1 MQLMRITNNQPTL
14 KSYQM
19 NSDRQEHLGADT
31 NNLPV
36 LTETER
42 HQLLIEWNAT
52 QTNYPLEKCL
62 HHWIEDQVARTPDA
76 IAVEFADE
84 TLSYRELNGRANQLA
99 HYLQAKGI
107 TPDTLVGICVE
118 RSLEMVIGLLGILKA
133 GGAYVPLDPTY
144 PAERLVF
151 MVQDAQ
157 TPVLLSQQHLADL
170 LPQSSAQ
177 RVYLD
182 SDWSAIAKAS
192 TATPAASVNASN
204 LAYMIYTSGSTG
216 KPKGALN
223 EHRGICNR
231 LLWMQDTFQLDS
243 SDAVLQKTPFSF
255 DVSVWE
261 FFWPLMT
268 GARLVVAK
276 PEGHKDPDYLT
287 YLIQTKHIT
296 TLHFVPPMLHV
307 LLDVSD
313 LVHCPSIRRVIC
325 SGEALAY
332 ELQQSFFAQTKA
344 QLHNLYG
351 PTEAAIDVTHWACRE
366 DSPLSIVPIGKP
378 VANTQLYIV
387 DGQGQPTPVGVPG
400 ELLIGGV
407 QVGRGYHNR
416 PELTAE
422 KFIANLFVGGEGRL
436 YRTGDLARYLPDG
449 NIEFLGRIDHQV
461 KVHGF
466 RIELGEIEVAMT
478 QHPAVKQAVVLVHQD
493 KLDDKQLVAY
503 FVADLSLVSSKDDA
517 HNYVSLWQNL
527 YEETYKQTSQQTA
540 QEVDLSFN
548 ISGWNSS
555 YTDQPIPE
563 TQMREWVEQT
573 VARILKL
580 QPQHVLELGCGT
592 GLLLSRIAPHCSSY
606 TGADISATGL
616 DNIRALQKTRNDLDN
631 ITLLERAADKLDDF
645 ADNCV
650 DTVVINSVIQHFP
663 DADYLLLVLQSAKRL
678 VKAGGRI
685 FLGDVPSLLQREAF
699 HVSVQLFRADDGDT
713 CGELWQGVRQ
723 KMDAEKDLQFAP
735 AFFFALKQY
744 LPEISHVQIIPKP
757 GRSHNQLTLF
767 RYDVILQLE
776 GSGRPIADL
785 DWRDWQADHLSVA
798 ATQALL
804 TGQHAERLAI
814 RGIPN
819 ARLAAVTEAL
829 SCLRTATADTP
840 IKEVRNYLA
849 QQSPV
854 GIEPEDLAELAAAN
868 DYNLELSWLN
878 GDSDGA
884 FDAVFTRKDLAY
896 LPAVFVSEQP
906 RQTLS
911 QYVNNP
917 QQIKLTRQLMK
928 QLRALLQESLP
939 EYMVP
944 AIFTRVEAM
953 PLSPSGK
960 IDRKALA
967 ELPVEFEFIREEA
980 MVAAHNPFEKLLA
993 DVWADVLDLPQ
1004 IGVEDNFFAL
1014 GGNSLKVMTVA
1025 NRLQRLFGE
1034 HIPPLGVFI
1043 APTVSSFAVY
1053 LLALY
1058 PELATNGKAP
1068 DYAAEREEGEI

>member
-1 MQLMRITNNQPTL
+1 
-14 KSYQM
+14 M
-19 NSDRQEHLGADT
+19 NSNGQEHLGAESLCT
-31 NNLPV
+31 NNSPALTATEQQQ
-36 LTETER
+36 LTE
-42 HQLLIEWNAT
+42 WNDT
-52 QTNYPLEKCL
+52 QTNYLLEKCL

-76 IAVEFADE
+76 IAVEFADD
-84 TLSYRELNGRANQLA
+84 TLSYRELNDRANQLA
-99 HYLQAKGI
+99 HYLQDKGI
-107 TPDTLVGICVE
+107 KPDTLVGICVE

-144 PAERLVF
+144 PAERLDF
-151 MVQDAQ
+151 MMQDAQ
-157 TPVLLSQQHLADL
+157 TPVLLTQQHLADL
-170 LPQSSAQ
+170 LPQTSAH
-177 RVYLD
+177 RIYLD
-182 SDWSAIAKAS
+182 SDWNTIARAS
-192 TATPAASVNASN
+192 TTTPVSNTNASH

-231 LLWMQDTFQLDS
+231 LLWMQETFKLDA

-268 GARLVVAK
+268 GARLVMAK
-276 PEGHKDPDYLT
+276 PEGQKDPDYLT

-332 ELQQSFFAQTKA
+332 ELQQSFFKQTKA

-351 PTEAAIDVTHWACRE
+351 PTEAAIDVTHWICQE
-366 DSPLSIVPIGKP
+366 NSPLSIVPIGKP

-387 DGQGQPTPVGVPG
+387 NEQGQPTQIGAPG
-400 ELLIGGV
+400 ELLIGGM

-422 KFIANLFVGGEGRL
+422 KFITNPFGDNQGRL

-466 RIELGEIEVAMT
+466 RIELGEIEVALT

-503 FVADLSLVSSKDDA
+503 FVADLSLVSTKDDA
-517 HNYVSLWQNL
+517 QNYVALWQNL
-527 YEETYKQTSQQTA
+527 YEETYKQAAQQIT

-548 ISGWNSS
+548 IGGWNSS

-563 TQMREWVEQT
+563 TEMREWVEQT
-573 VARILKL
+573 VARILTL

-592 GLLLSRIAPHCSSY
+592 GLLLSRIAPHCNSY

-616 DNIRALQKTRNDLDN
+616 DNIRALQNIRSDLNN

-678 VKAGGRI
+678 IKAGGRI

-699 HVSVQLFRADDGDT
+699 HTSVQLFRADDSDT

-735 AFFFALKQY
+735 AFFFALKQTI
-744 LPEISHVQIIPKP
+744 PEISHVQIIPKP

-767 RYDVILQLE
+767 RYDVVLQLA
-776 GSGRPIADL
+776 GSTQPVADL
-785 DWRDWQADHLSVA
+785 TWLDWQADHLSIA
-798 ATQALL
+798 ATQVLL
-804 TGQHAERLAI
+804 TGQQAEHIAI

-819 ARLAAVTEAL
+819 ARLINVTKAL
-829 SCLRTATADTP
+829 SCLRTATADTKV
-840 IKEVRNYLA
+840 KEVRNYLA
-849 QQSPV
+849 QQSAI
-854 GIEPEDLAELAAAN
+854 GIEPEDLTELAAVN
-868 DYNLELSWLN
+868 GYNLELSWLN
-878 GDSDGA
+878 DDGEGA
-884 FDAVFTRKDLAY
+884 FDAVFTRQDLPF
-896 LPAVFVSEQP
+896 LPAVFVNEPPTQA
-906 RQTLS
+906 LS

-928 QLRALLQESLP
+928 QLRELLQESLP

-1014 GGNSLKVMTVA
+1014 GGNSLKVMTIA

-1034 HIPPLGVFI
+1034 HIPPLGIFI

-1058 PELATNGKAP
+1058 PELATSGKAP
-1068 DYAAEREEGEI
+1068 ANEAEREEGEI